1 MRIIHLRNRQPWN
14 PDYDAWLC
22 SGPLSPDDDE
32 EEEDEDEEDEFRWD
46 EDDHDLGGEGSWV

>member
-1 MRIIHLRNRQPWN
+1 MRIIHLRNRQAWN

-32 EEEDEDEEDEFRWD
+32 DDDEEQDEDELRRW
-46 EDDHDLGGEGSWV
+46 EDDHA